1 MSSSLKSQH
10 RIQLDPGNFARLQ
23 DIAKRL
29 GYVHRAGPG
38 AGKVGS
44 VSTLMDAI
52 ANQESVVSLA
62 KERNE

>member
-10 RIQLDPGNFARLQ
+10 RIQLEPGNFGRLQ

-38 AGKVGS
+38 AGKAGS

-52 ANQESVVSLA
+52 AAGEVVVKKS
-62 KERNE
+62 